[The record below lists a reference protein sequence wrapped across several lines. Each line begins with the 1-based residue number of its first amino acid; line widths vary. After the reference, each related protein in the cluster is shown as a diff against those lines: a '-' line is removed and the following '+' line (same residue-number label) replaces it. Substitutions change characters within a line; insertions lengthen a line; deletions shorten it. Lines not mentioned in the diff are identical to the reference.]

1 MLKNADALNDAL
13 NIIIEAFENRIIESE
28 YHPDLVVG
36 NDLSNNRESDLLPA
50 SDSNNYESHGFT
62 DRELQMFSKYFSY
75 KNPKELRQALIEA
88 TDEKYNDLL
97 KDFILN

>member
-1 MLKNADALNDAL
+1 MLKNAEALNDAL

-28 YHPDLVVG
+28 HHPDLVVG

-75 KNPKELRQALIEA
+75 KKLRQALTEA